1 MTDLFRVV
9 PHLDVSQYSH
19 ILPSLERAAITS
31 SDLLTL
37 DALDLAKRAQVPLT
51 EVRRLSG
58 DVLKALHADLEDQCH
73 ATADISIKQDSN
85 EADRNDNAAVTDATA
100 VPLKISTLDPTLD
113 DILGGG
119 FPAGRVIE
127 VTGERYGML
136 SDLVVIKC

>member
-37 DALDLAKRAQVPLT
+37 DALDLAKRAQVPLA

-58 DVLKALHADLEDQCH
+58 DVLKGLHVNLEEQRH
-73 ATADISIKQDSN
+73 ATAGTTSN
-85 EADRNDNAAVTDATA
+85 PDGDAASVDEVI
-100 VPLKISTLDPTLD
+100 VPLRISTLDPILD
-113 DILGGG
+113 DTLGGG
-119 FPAGRVIE
+119 FPAGRLTEI
-127 VTGERYGML
+127 TGERYGM
-136 SDLVVIKC
+136 I